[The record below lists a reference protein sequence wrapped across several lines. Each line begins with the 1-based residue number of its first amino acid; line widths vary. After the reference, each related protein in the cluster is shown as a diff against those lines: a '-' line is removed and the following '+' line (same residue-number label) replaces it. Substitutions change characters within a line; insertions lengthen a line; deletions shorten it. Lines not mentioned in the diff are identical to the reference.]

1 MEWEERMNC
10 HATRAGRPAYRRL
23 ATAISATAL
32 LTLPVT
38 AFAATGPSADD
49 FLHPSGAEWILPAG
63 DYSGNREVKE
73 SEITGKTVGDMQS
86 AWTFKI
92 PDDSPIEASPIEWH
106 GTVYLTSAH
115 DEVYAIDAKSGTLKW
130 RYAERPDQLVGFQR
144 NRGVAL
150 LDGNVYV
157 ATLDGHIVALD
168 AQTGKKV
175 WDKQEVKNP
184 KDSFYTMQPV
194 PYKGMLILGA
204 SNGDWGGR
212 GEISAFDPKDGKRL
226 WQWITVPGPG
236 DPANKTWEGDS
247 WKRGGAAVWNGVAID
262 PGSNTLYIDT
272 GNPQP
277 DFLGAKRKGKNLYTD
292 SMIALDISGAKPKM
306 KWYHQ
311 FIAHDTHD
319 WDPAM
324 PPLLFTAKVDN
335 KERKLVAAGD
345 KGGNFWILDATTG
358 KLLHHLPVSYQ
369 FNHNSHPTQ
378 SGNFAC
384 PNTNG
389 GVEYNGGAYD
399 PVSNTIIVPSIN
411 QCGQWKSFA
420 EAPYIPG
427 QFYLGGK
434 FPSLVGPNYG
444 WLNGIDANTGMMNWR
459 HYFDLP
465 ASGGALVMTNGS
477 QSIVFTGQLDGEFDA
492 FDAGTGKLLWHH
504 DTGASIIAPPATYAM
519 DGERY
524 VVVASGQPGF
534 LKVPEM
540 KQQMG
545 PAVLTAFVSKP
556 ANATVSSGSGNQGA
570 SPTGSGSSRSTY
582 PKKNNSP

>member
-1 MEWEERMNC
+1 MNR
-10 HATRAGRPAYRRL
+10 HATRAARPFYRR
-23 ATAISATAL
+23 AVPAISAAAL
-32 LTLPVT
+32 LALPG
-38 AFAATGPSADD
+38 AALAASGPSAND
-49 FLHPSGAEWILPAG
+49 FLHPNGAQWILPAG

-73 SEITGKTVGDMQS
+73 SEISSKNVGDMQP

-92 PDDSPIEASPIEWH
+92 PDDSPIEASPIVWN

-115 DEVYAIDAKSGTLKW
+115 DEVYAIDAKTGKLKW
-130 RYAERPDQLVGFQR
+130 QFADHPDQLVGFQR

-168 AQTGKKV
+168 AETGKKV
-175 WDKQEVKNP
+175 WDKQEVQDP
-184 KDSFYTMQPV
+184 KDTFYTMQPV
-194 PYKGMLILGA
+194 PYKGMLLLGA

-212 GEISAFDPKDGKRL
+212 GDISAFDPKDGKRL

-236 DPANKTWEGDS
+236 DPANKTWEGNS
-247 WKRGGAAVWNGVAID
+247 WKRGGAAVWSGVAID

-292 SMIALDISGAKPKM
+292 SMIALDLSGAQPKM
-306 KWYHQ
+306 KWYYQ

-324 PPLLFTAKVDN
+324 PPVLFTAKVDG
-335 KERKLVAAGD
+335 KDRKLAAAGD
-345 KGGNFWILDATTG
+345 KAGNLWILDATTG

-369 FNHNSHPTQ
+369 YNQTTQPTKA
-378 SGNFAC
+378 GNVAC

-389 GVEYNGGAYD
+389 GIEYNGGAFD
-399 PVSNTIIVPSIN
+399 PASNTFIVPSIN

-444 WLNGIDANTGMMNWR
+444 WLNAVDASAGTMAWR
-459 HYFDLP
+459 HYFKLP
-465 ASGGALVMTNGS
+465 ANGGALVMNDGS
-477 QSIVFTGQLDGEFDA
+477 SSIVFTGQLDGEFDA
-492 FDAGTGKLLWHH
+492 FDSGTGELLWHH
-504 DTGASIIAPPATYAM
+504 ATGASIIAPPATYTM
-519 DGERY
+519 DGQRY

-540 KQQMG
+540 KQQPG
-545 PAVLTAFVSKP
+545 PAVLSAFVSKP
-556 ANATVSSGSGNQGA
+556 ANTAVSSGSEPQGT
-570 SPTGSGSSRSTY
+570 STTGSGSSQPPS
-582 PKKNNSP
+582 PEKKGSQ